1 LHRRFPFRYNIE
13 KYNGDELAK
22 ILKSKIL
29 AEKYTVETNN
39 FNLNKFIEDNKES
52 FPNYGGDIET
62 YFFHIKIMHSTRVF
76 GKSVS
81 LRNIF
86 IKDDFTNA
94 LKEMKK
100 HEKKKEETPAMYT

>member
-1 LHRRFPFRYNIE
+1 
-13 KYNGDELAK
+13 
-22 ILKSKIL
+22 
-29 AEKYTVETNN
+29 
-39 FNLNKFIEDNKES
+39 
-52 FPNYGGDIET
+52 
-62 YFFHIKIMHSTRVF
+62 MHSTRVF